1 MSGVSDG
8 AMTRSIFADLD
19 RQRDFDRDG
28 FTIVRLVS
36 PEGAAALAAELPAI
50 RPALDF
56 TPNTSTL
63 DHAYH
68 VSLLDPDVA
77 YRKAAW
83 TFVQD
88 ALGKALASVL
98 TGYRMLTGGLLVK
111 PAGAA
116 PLSMHRDWTMLPDV
130 DQVAL
135 NVWCPLIDVDDSNGA
150 LALLPGS
157 HRIVPNVEAAHV
169 RPFFADYGDLLT
181 ELSVSLPLGAGEAVI
196 FDYRTIHGSR
206 ANRSPRPR
214 PAISAACIPQEAR
227 AVTYALDRAGGDA
240 RFELF
245 AMDGAGIEAVAD
257 RLAGNAGAAESLGFV
272 PNRNQTVSREQFR
285 RLIGR

>member
-1 MSGVSDG
+1 
-8 AMTRSIFADLD
+8 MTKSIFADLD
-19 RQRDFDRDG
+19 RQKDFDREG
-28 FTIVRLVS
+28 YSVVRLLS
-36 PEGAAALAAELPAI
+36 PETVAALAAELPAI

-56 TPNTSTL
+56 TPNTSKL

-77 YRKAAW
+77 YREAAW
-83 TFVQD
+83 KFARD
-88 ALGKALASVL
+88 ALWEPLQPIL
-98 TGYRMLTGGLLVK
+98 TGYRLLTGGLLVK

-135 NVWCPLIDVDDSNGA
+135 NIWCPLIDVDESNGA
-150 LALLPGS
+150 LAVVPGS
-157 HRIVPNVEAAHV
+157 HRLVPNVEAAHV

-181 ELSVSLPLGAGEAVI
+181 DLSISLPLAAGEAVI

-206 ANRSPRPR
+206 ANRSSQPR
-214 PAISAACIPQEAR
+214 PAISSACIPTGAS
-227 AVTYALDRAGGDA
+227 AVTYALDRAGGGL

-245 AMDGAGIEAVAD
+245 EMDGAGMEAVAD
-257 RLAGNAGAAESLGFV
+257 RLAGRAAAKSLGFV
-272 PNRNQTVSREQFR
+272 PNRNQAVSRDAFR

>member
-1 MSGVSDG
+1 MTGAVEEK
-8 AMTRSIFADLD
+8 AMTGSIFADPG

-28 FTIVRLVS
+28 YTVIRLLS
-36 PEGAAALAAELPAI
+36 PERAAALAAELPAI

-68 VSLLDPDVA
+68 VSLLDPDIA
-77 YRKAAW
+77 YREAAW
-83 TFVQD
+83 TFVQE
-88 ALGKALASVL
+88 ALREPLDHVL

-116 PLSMHRDWTMLPDV
+116 PLSMHRDWTMLPDA

-135 NVWCPLIDVDDSNGA
+135 NVWCPLIDVDDHNGT

-157 HRIVPNVEAAHV
+157 HKLVPNIEAAHV

-196 FDYRTIHGSR
+196 FDYKTIHGSR

-214 PAISAACIPQEAR
+214 PAISSACIPERAR
-227 AVTYALDRAGGDA
+227 AVTYALDRAGGGT

-245 AMDGAGIEAVAD
+245 AMDGAGMEAVAD
-257 RLAGNAGAAESLGFV
+257 RLAGTGSAESLGFV
-272 PNRNQTVSREQFR
+272 PNRNQAVSRDQFQ

>member
-1 MSGVSDG
+1 
-8 AMTRSIFADLD
+8 MTESIFADRD
-19 RQRDFDRDG
+19 RQRDFCRDG
-28 FTIVRLVS
+28 YTVVRLLS
-36 PEGAAALAAELPAI
+36 SEKAAALAANLPAI

-56 TPNTSTL
+56 RPNSSTL

-68 VSLLDPDVA
+68 VSLLDPDLD
-77 YRKAAW
+77 YRGAAW
-83 TFVQD
+83 
-88 ALGKALASVL
+88 ALVRDVLRDPLDSVL

-116 PLSMHRDWTMLPDV
+116 PLPMHRDWTMLSDV

-135 NVWCPLIDVDDSNGA
+135 NVWCPLIDVDENNGG

-157 HRIVPNVEAAHV
+157 HRLVPNVEAAHV
-169 RPFFADYGDLLT
+169 RPFFADYGDLLADF
-181 ELSVSLPLGAGEAVI
+181 SVSLPLAAGEAVI

-206 ANRSPRPR
+206 ANRSAQPR
-214 PAISAACIPQEAR
+214 PAISSACIPAGGQ
-227 AVTYALDRAGGDA
+227 AVTYALDRAGGGA

-245 AMDGAGIEAVAD
+245 AMDDAGMEAVAD
-257 RLAGNAGAAESLGFV
+257 RLAGKTAARSLGFV
-272 PNRNQTVSREQFR
+272 PNRNQAVSRDAFG

>member
-1 MSGVSDG
+1 
-8 AMTRSIFADLD
+8 MTESIFTDPG

-28 FTIVRLVS
+28 YMVVRLLS
-36 PEGAAALAAELPAI
+36 SERAATLAAELPAI

-68 VSLLDPDVA
+68 VSLLDPDIA
-77 YRKAAW
+77 YRQAAW
-83 TFVQD
+83 RFAQE
-88 ALGKALASVL
+88 ALREPLGHVL
-98 TGYRMLTGGLLVK
+98 TGYRLLTGGLLVK

-116 PLSMHRDWTMLPDV
+116 PLSMHRDWTMLPDI

-135 NVWCPLIDVDDSNGA
+135 NVWCPLIDVDESNGA

-157 HRIVPNVEAAHV
+157 HRLVPNIEAAHV

-181 ELSVSLPLGAGEAVI
+181 DLSVSLPLRAGEAVI
-196 FDYRTIHGSR
+196 FDYKTIHGSR
-206 ANRSPRPR
+206 ANHMSRPR
-214 PAISAACIPQEAR
+214 PAISSACIPQGAR
-227 AVTYALDRAGGDA
+227 AVTYALDRAGGGT

-245 AMDGAGIEAVAD
+245 AMDGAGMEAVAD
-257 RLAGNAGAAESLGFV
+257 RLAGSAGAAESLGFV
-272 PNRNQTVSREQFR
+272 PNRNQTVSRAQFQR
-285 RLIGR
+285 MIGR

>member
-1 MSGVSDG
+1 MTDVAEG
-8 AMTRSIFADLD
+8 AVTRSIFCDLD

-28 FTIVRLVS
+28 YTVVRLLS
-36 PEGAAALAAELPAI
+36 PERATALAADLPAI

-83 TFVQD
+83 AFVQD
-88 ALGKALASVL
+88 ALREPLDHIL
-98 TGYRMLTGGLLVK
+98 TGYRLLTGGLLVK

-116 PLSMHRDWTMLPDV
+116 PLSMHRDWTMLPGD

-135 NVWCPLIDVDDSNGA
+135 NVWCPLIDVDDGNGT

-157 HRIVPNVEAAHV
+157 HRLVPNIEAAHV

-181 ELSVSLPLGAGEAVI
+181 ELSVSLPLSAGEAVI
-196 FDYRTIHGSR
+196 FDYKTIHGSS
-206 ANRSPRPR
+206 ANRSSRPR
-214 PAISAACIPQEAR
+214 PAISSACIPQEAR
-227 AVTYALDRAGGDA
+227 AVTYALDRAGGGA
-240 RFELF
+240 RFELI
-245 AMDGAGIEAVAD
+245 AMDGAGMEAVAD
-257 RLAGNAGAAESLGFV
+257 RLAGNAGMAESLGFV

>member
-1 MSGVSDG
+1 MSGVSEG
-8 AMTRSIFADLD
+8 AVTRRIFADLD
-19 RQRDFDRDG
+19 RERDFHRDG
-28 FTIVRLVS
+28 YTVVRLLS
-36 PEGAAALAAELPAI
+36 PEKAAALIAKLPAI

-56 TPNTSTL
+56 TPNTSGL

-68 VSLLDPDVA
+68 VSLLDPDIS

-83 TFVQD
+83 SFAQE
-88 ALGKALASVL
+88 ALREPLDHVL

-116 PLSMHRDWTMLPDV
+116 PLSMHRDWTMLPDS

-135 NVWCPLIDVDDSNGA
+135 NIWCPLIDVDESNGA

-157 HRIVPNVEAAHV
+157 HRLVPNIEAAHV
-169 RPFFADYGDLLT
+169 RPFFADYGDLLA
-181 ELSVSLPLGAGEAVI
+181 ELSVSLPLSAGEAVI
-196 FDYRTIHGSR
+196 FDYKTIHGSR
-206 ANRSPRPR
+206 ANETSRPR
-214 PAISAACIPQEAR
+214 PAISLACIPEEAR
-227 AVTYALDRAGGDA
+227 AVTYALDHIGGST

-245 AMDGAGIEAVAD
+245 AMDGAGMEAVAD
-257 RLAGNAGAAESLGFV
+257 RLAGDAGAAESLGFV
-272 PNRNQTVSREQFR
+272 PNRNQAVSREQFR

>member
-1 MSGVSDG
+1 
-8 AMTRSIFADLD
+8 MTQRIFADLD

-28 FTIVRLVS
+28 YTVVRLFS
-36 PEGAAALAAELPAI
+36 PEKAAALAAELPAI

-68 VSLLDPDVA
+68 VSLLDPDIA
-77 YRKAAW
+77 YRQTAW
-83 TFVQD
+83 ALVQD
-88 ALGKALASVL
+88 ALGEPLDHVL
-98 TGYRMLTGGLLVK
+98 TGYRLLTGGLLVK

-116 PLSMHRDWTMLPDV
+116 PLSMHRDWTMLPDG

-135 NVWCPLIDVDDSNGA
+135 NVWCPLIDVDEGNGA

-157 HRIVPNVEAAHV
+157 HRLVPNIEAAHV

-181 ELSVSLPLGAGEAVI
+181 ELSVSLPLSAGEAVI
-196 FDYRTIHGSR
+196 FDYKTIHGSR
-206 ANRSPRPR
+206 ANRTSRPR
-214 PAISAACIPQEAR
+214 PAISSACIPTAAR
-227 AVTYALDRAGGDA
+227 AVTYALDRAGGGT

-245 AMDGAGIEAVAD
+245 AMDGAGMEAVAD
-257 RLAGNAGAAESLGFV
+257 RLAGSAGAAESLGFV
-272 PNRNQTVSREQFR
+272 PNRNQAVSRAQFQ

>member
-1 MSGVSDG
+1 MTRGAEE
-8 AMTRSIFADLD
+8 AMTRGIFADLE
-19 RQRDFDRDG
+19 RQRAFDRDG
-28 FTIVRLVS
+28 YTVVRLLS
-36 PEGAAALAAELPAI
+36 PETAAALAAALPAI

-68 VSLLDPDVA
+68 VSLLDPDIA

-83 TFVQD
+83 AFVQD
-88 ALGKALASVL
+88 ALREPLGHVL
-98 TGYRMLTGGLLVK
+98 IGYRMLTGGLLVK

-116 PLSMHRDWTMLPDV
+116 PLSMHRDWTMLPDN

-135 NVWCPLIDVDDSNGA
+135 NIWCPLIDVDDRNGA
-150 LALLPGS
+150 LALLPGT
-157 HRIVPNVEAAHV
+157 HKLVPNIEAAHV

-181 ELSVSLPLGAGEAVI
+181 ELSVSLPLAAGEAVI
-196 FDYRTIHGSR
+196 FDYKTIHGSR
-206 ANRSPRPR
+206 ANRSSRPR
-214 PAISAACIPQEAR
+214 PAISSACIPEGAR
-227 AVTYALDRAGGDA
+227 AVTYALDRAGGGA

-245 AMDGAGIEAVAD
+245 AMDGAGVVAVAD
-257 RLAGNAGAAESLGFV
+257 RLAGSAGIAESLGFV
-272 PNRNQTVSREQFR
+272 PNRNQAVSREQFR

>member
-1 MSGVSDG
+1 
-8 AMTRSIFADLD
+8 MTRVAEGLMTQRIFADLD
-19 RQRDFDRDG
+19 RQHDFDRDG
-28 FTIVRLVS
+28 YTVVRLLS
-36 PEGAAALAAELPAI
+36 PEKAAALAAKLPAI

-88 ALGKALASVL
+88 ALREPLGHVL
-98 TGYRMLTGGLLVK
+98 TGYRLLTGGLLVK
-111 PAGAA
+111 PAGASA
-116 PLSMHRDWTMLPDV
+116 LSMHRDWTMLPDG
-130 DQVAL
+130 DQAAL
-135 NVWCPLIDVDDSNGA
+135 NVWCPLIDVDEGNGA

-157 HRIVPNVEAAHV
+157 HRLVPNIEAAHV

-181 ELSVSLPLGAGEAVI
+181 ELSVSVPLGAGEAVI

-206 ANRSPRPR
+206 ANRSSRPR
-214 PAISAACIPQEAR
+214 PAISSACIPTTAR
-227 AVTYALDRAGGDA
+227 AVTYALDRAGGGT

-245 AMDGAGIEAVAD
+245 AMDGAGMEAVAD

-272 PNRNQTVSREQFR
+272 PNHNQAVSREQFQ